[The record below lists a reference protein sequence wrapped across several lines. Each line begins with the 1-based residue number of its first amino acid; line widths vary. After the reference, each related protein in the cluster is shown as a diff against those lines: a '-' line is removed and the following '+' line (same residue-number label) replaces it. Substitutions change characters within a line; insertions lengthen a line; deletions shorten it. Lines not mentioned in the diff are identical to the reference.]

1 MAIKFLTSE
10 FCYLGSASFLDGI
23 TALSV
28 HFRVRFDTVGAGSQ
42 FVFRHR
48 LGTTGD
54 QISVRKDSG
63 GKLRWSV
70 TAAGT
75 SSTRDSVFTPAAA
88 TVYDILLTWQ
98 QGQSTGMFIY
108 LNGALD
114 TSGTSTTGQGTYDS
128 LGGNLVIAARE
139 SPLPSATEY
148 GQCTLEHL
156 TFWPGQVLTLA
167 HALALYEGAWPHQLA
182 VPAPAIFLPMFGDQV
197 ATLIDWSGNDRKI
210 IDGASGNTPP
220 SDIIGGATE
229 ANYLRVIQDP
239 WPDQGAFVAAGAS
252 SGASPNPWTLHQQYT
267 HPTAAVTLSG
277 LTPGTTYELKV
288 TALDQATNESV
299 DSEVVEA
306 VAQSAVI
313 RHTRKLRF
321 VG

>member
-1 MAIKFLTSE
+1 MAVKFLTSE
-10 FCYLGSASFLDGI
+10 FAYLAAASFLDNV
-23 TALSV
+23 TAMSV

-75 SSTRDSVFTPAAA
+75 SGTRDSAFTPAAA
-88 TVYDILLTWQ
+88 TVYDVLLTWQ
-98 QGQSTGMFIY
+98 QGQANGMGIY
-108 LNGALD
+108 INGVLD
-114 TSGTSTTGQGTYDS
+114 VLGTSTTGQGTYDT
-128 LGGNLVIAARE
+128 LGGNLTVAARE
-139 SPLPSATEY
+139 NPLPAATEY

-167 HALALYEGAWPHQLA
+167 HALALYEGAWPHQIA
-182 VPAPAIFLPMFGDQV
+182 VPAPAIFLPLFGDQV
-197 ATLIDWSGNDRKI
+197 ATLIDWSGNDNKI
-210 IDGASGNTPP
+210 IDGNAPD

-239 WPDQGAFVAAGAS
+239 WPDQGAFAAAGAS
-252 SGASPNPWTLHQQYT
+252 VGGSPNPWLLYGTQMP
-267 HPTAAVTLSG
+267 HPAASLQLTG
-277 LTPGTTYELKV
+277 LTPGTTYELRL
-288 TALDQATNESV
+288 TAVDETGNESV
-299 DSEVVEA
+299 ESSTVEA
-306 VAQSAVI
+306 QAQNAIIV
-313 RHTRKLRF
+313 HTPRLKF